1 MLLPV
6 RGIGRPN
13 AARRQ
18 RYSRGRPSFPA
29 TDPPWDLGRQS
40 APHGCARAAR
50 RSTLGRMNPGSAQ
63 LFADPFHN
71 QMGTWLFG
79 YTPYGG
85 GDYGEV
91 AAVAAAVGDG
101 DDGAFAAAW
110 VASGDRLRDEAERAE
125 AAGHRRSASE
135 LFLRASAHYASAYH
149 PLFGTPVDPRLLD
162 AYRRQIA
169 AFERGLALREVPVE
183 REEIPFEGARM
194 PLYFVPAEGR
204 EHERRPTIVFVNGY
218 DATVT
223 DVYFASAVAASRRG
237 YHSVIFDGPGQG
249 GMLYEQG
256 TTLRPDFEV
265 VVSAV
270 IDRIVDRDV
279 VDAGRI
285 AVSGWS
291 LGGHLAPRAASGDSR
306 IAACIADPGQ
316 FDLGDGIRAFLTR
329 LGIDA
334 GPDVSPDDLDQD
346 TLDRAM
352 ATIRANRGMRWSI
365 EQRGFWANG
374 VSDLRSFIAVTQRFT
389 LAGRA
394 GDIRCPLFVTRA
406 ENDPLAAGAARF
418 VDEAAGPVTLSDFTA
433 AEGAGEHCEMN
444 NRWLLNL
451 RALNWLD
458 EVFA

>member
-1 MLLPV
+1 MTAS
-6 RGIGRPN
+6 G
-13 AARRQ
+13 
-18 RYSRGRPSFPA
+18 
-29 TDPPWDLGRQS
+29 
-40 APHGCARAAR
+40 
-50 RSTLGRMNPGSAQ
+50 AQ

-79 YTPYGG
+79 YIPYGG
-85 GDYGEV
+85 GDFGEV

-110 VASGDRLRDEAERAE
+110 VASGDRLRAEAERVE
-125 AAGHRRSASE
+125 IAGHRQSASE

-149 PLFGTPVDPRLLD
+149 PLFGAPVDPRLLD

-169 AFERGLALREVPVE
+169 AFDRGLSLRAVPVAREEVP
-183 REEIPFEGARM
+183 FDGAGM

-256 TTLRPDFEV
+256 TTLRSDFEV

-270 IDRIVDRDV
+270 IDHVIDSPL
-279 VDAGRI
+279 VDAERI

-291 LGGHLAPRAASGDSR
+291 LGGYLAPRAASSDAR

-316 FDLGDGIRAFLTR
+316 FDLGAGIRAFMTR
-329 LGIDA
+329 LGVDGGADA
-334 GPDVSPDDLDQD
+334 SPEDLDQA
-346 TLDRAM
+346 TLDLAM
-352 ATIRANRGMRWSI
+352 ETIRANRGMRWSI

-374 VSDLRSFIAVTQRFT
+374 VSDLRSFIAVTQTFT
-389 LAGRA
+389 LEGRA
-394 GDIRCPLFVTRA
+394 DGIRCPILVTRA
-406 ENDPLAAGAARF
+406 ENDPLAAGAAQF
-418 VDEAAGPVTLSDFTA
+418 VDEVPGPVTLADFTA
-433 AEGAGEHCEMN
+433 AEGAGEHCEMH